1 MSSPQFPL
9 SDRVA
14 LITGV
19 SRFNGIGFAVARRLG
34 RMGAKLFL
42 HGWPEY
48 DKQME
53 YVREDEELGQSL
65 VDALRREGL
74 TVDYVEHDFMD
85 PEGPELVMRAAVKT
99 YGHVDIVDA
108 NHACSI
114 DDSLETLDAKQ
125 LDRHLLVNIRGTLML
140 VKAFA
145 AQHDGRQGGRVFMM
159 TSGQH
164 MGISSADEISYMTSK
179 AALHWLTGP
188 LSTVLIDRGI
198 TVNTI
203 NPGPVDTGYATGDRW
218 QSIHDRMPLGR
229 WGQPDDVA
237 NVIGWLCTDAAQ
249 WITAQVVNSEGGFRR
264 N

>member
-1 MSSPQFPL
+1 MSSPQLPL
-9 SDRVA
+9 SGRVA

-34 RMGAKLFL
+34 QMGASLFL
-42 HGWPEY
+42 HGWPQFDE
-48 DKQME
+48 QME
-53 YVREDEELGQSL
+53 YVGQDEPLGL
-65 VDALRREGL
+65 PVVDALRRDGL
-74 TVDYVEHDFMD
+74 TVAYIEQDFMD
-85 PEGPELVMRAAVKT
+85 PEGPERVMDAAAKT
-99 YGHVDIVDA
+99 YGHVDIFDA
-108 NHACSI
+108 NHAYGVE
-114 DDSLETLDAKQ
+114 DRLETLDSTE
-125 LDRHLLVNIRGTLML
+125 LDKHLLVNVRGTLML

-145 AQHDGRQGGRVFMM
+145 AQHDGRPGGRLIMM

-164 MGISSADEISYMTSK
+164 MGAGGANELSYMTSK

-188 LSTVLIDRGI
+188 LSAQLIERGI

-218 QSIHDRMPLGR
+218 QHVVDSMPLGR

-249 WITAQVVNSEGGFRR
+249 WFTGQVINSEGGFRR
-264 N
+264 S